1 MISFQSRSLRLI
13 SGEKMGRFSIPQTL
27 CNVCH
32 IDSHQSVAY
41 SVWQIATL
49 FRESIMAT
57 SSTNDARI
65 NFRLPSELKQIIEQA
80 ASELGQTV
88 SDFTVSTLVRE
99 AREVLQQTQQTRLSN
114 EDRNLF
120 LKALESADAKPND
133 ALKAAARRYKKR
145 LG

>member
-1 MISFQSRSLRLI
+1 
-13 SGEKMGRFSIPQTL
+13 
-27 CNVCH
+27 
-32 IDSHQSVAY
+32 
-41 SVWQIATL
+41 
-49 FRESIMAT
+49 MAT

-114 EDRNLF
+114 KDRNLF
-120 LKALESADAKPND
+120 LKALESVDSKPNK

>member
-1 MISFQSRSLRLI
+1 
-13 SGEKMGRFSIPQTL
+13 
-27 CNVCH
+27 
-32 IDSHQSVAY
+32 
-41 SVWQIATL
+41 
-49 FRESIMAT
+49 MAT
-57 SSTNDARI
+57 SSTSDARI
-65 NFRLPSELKQIIEQA
+65 NFRLPSELKQTIEQA

-114 EDRNLF
+114 KDRNLF
-120 LKALESADAKPND
+120 LKALESVDAKPND

>member
-1 MISFQSRSLRLI
+1 
-13 SGEKMGRFSIPQTL
+13 
-27 CNVCH
+27 
-32 IDSHQSVAY
+32 
-41 SVWQIATL
+41 
-49 FRESIMAT
+49 MAT
-57 SSTNDARI
+57 SSTSDARI
-65 NFRLPSELKQIIEQA
+65 NFRLPSELKQTIEQA

-114 EDRNLF
+114 KDRNLF
-120 LKALESADAKPND
+120 LKALDSVDAKPNN